1 MKLPIAIYSLVCIW
15 HLHGHSLDKNLSVRP
30 ARSLHQRSQP
40 FAEKY
45 LVSVYPELKLAE
57 RLLEKYKG
65 QLQVYKSKKKPV
77 ISTPRTSCGLYVV
90 EGVQPDEKAHV
101 VMGSTAT
108 VKRFSIIVNNDDL
121 MDDVAVEPSGNP
133 NNATCGTLEEE
144 SGHDED
150 LLED

>member
-1 MKLPIAIYSLVCIW
+1 MAIHWTKTYPL
-15 HLHGHSLDKNLSVRP
+15 RP

-40 FAEKY
+40 STEKY

-57 RLLEKYKG
+57 RLVEKYKG
-65 QLQVYKSKKKPV
+65 QLQVYKSNKKPV
-77 ISTPRTSCGLYVV
+77 ISTPRTNCGLYVV
-90 EGVQPDEKAHV
+90 EGAQPDEIAHV

-108 VKRFSIIVNNDDL
+108 VKRFSIVVKNDDL

-133 NNATCGTLEEE
+133 NNATCGIEEE
-144 SGHDED
+144 SGHGED